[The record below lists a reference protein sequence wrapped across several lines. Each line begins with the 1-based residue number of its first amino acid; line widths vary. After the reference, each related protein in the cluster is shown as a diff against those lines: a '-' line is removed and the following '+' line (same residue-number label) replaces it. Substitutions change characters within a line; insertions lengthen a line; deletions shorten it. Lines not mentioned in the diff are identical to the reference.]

1 MAKMFPS
8 QISPQT
14 KSLGEKQIFES
25 LQLNAPSNWL
35 VIHSLR
41 TTRLADKIESDADFI
56 VFIPQKGILFIEVK
70 DGASIKYENGAW
82 DMGPHDKK
90 RKQGPF
96 EQANTNM
103 YACTKFWAEK
113 NKSLQGIPFH
123 SLVIFTR
130 IPFTAKESIS
140 WERWEYIDR
149 EQLNSTK
156 KKNGIYDITNLLES
170 TLNKVHETKISKE
183 KPMLSNPEAL
193 TDQRSLSLIKTLD
206 PDINIS
212 STPIANSNDSKAL
225 VKAYTDQQ
233 EEVFNTHKNNPRVF
247 CEGPAGSGKT
257 EIAISK
263 AMQIIQENS
272 GKKIAFLCYNKLLAE
287 YLNHRIDINIS
298 ENKGLKSRIK
308 VATLQSL
315 MLEITSLD
323 PKNIA
328 NDEKVFFNEILPN
341 ATINMLDSKHE
352 DYQYDVLIVDE
363 IQDLLSE
370 EYQLVFDKL
379 IKNGLS
385 KGEWIFFGDP
395 DNQSVQYEV
404 TKDSIDEFINENNA
418 SRCTLSKNCR
428 NDIQIFDKI
437 KEFYK
442 RYDQSNTTLDHIT
455 SVRTRTEL
463 SEYQTLIY
471 TEKKEQIEWINDL
484 LKRFLKLYPQDDI
497 VLLTA
502 QPYNNIFSNPENINR
517 LEDHNKVKLI
527 EINSVK
533 DIEKEGIGYTTIRKF
548 KGLEKLVVI
557 ITDVEVI
564 DHDLLYVGMS
574 RAIEKLIILGEE
586 KNWKEFNNKIT
597 K

>member
-1 MAKMFPS
+1 MAKMFPN

-14 KSLGEKQIFES
+14 KSPGERKIFES

>member
-1 MAKMFPS
+1 
-8 QISPQT
+8 
-14 KSLGEKQIFES
+14 
-25 LQLNAPSNWL
+25 
-35 VIHSLR
+35 
-41 TTRLADKIESDADFI
+41 
-56 VFIPQKGILFIEVK
+56 
-70 DGASIKYENGAW
+70 
-82 DMGPHDKK
+82 
-90 RKQGPF
+90 
-96 EQANTNM
+96 
-103 YACTKFWAEK
+103 
-113 NKSLQGIPFH
+113 
-123 SLVIFTR
+123 
-130 IPFTAKESIS
+130 
-140 WERWEYIDR
+140 
-149 EQLNSTK
+149 
-156 KKNGIYDITNLLES
+156 
-170 TLNKVHETKISKE
+170 
-183 KPMLSNPEAL
+183 
-193 TDQRSLSLIKTLD
+193 
-206 PDINIS
+206 
-212 STPIANSNDSKAL
+212 
-225 VKAYTDQQ
+225 
-233 EEVFNTHKNNPRVF
+233 
-247 CEGPAGSGKT
+247 
-257 EIAISK
+257 
-263 AMQIIQENS
+263 
-272 GKKIAFLCYNKLLAE
+272 
-287 YLNHRIDINIS
+287 
-298 ENKGLKSRIK
+298 KGLKSRIK